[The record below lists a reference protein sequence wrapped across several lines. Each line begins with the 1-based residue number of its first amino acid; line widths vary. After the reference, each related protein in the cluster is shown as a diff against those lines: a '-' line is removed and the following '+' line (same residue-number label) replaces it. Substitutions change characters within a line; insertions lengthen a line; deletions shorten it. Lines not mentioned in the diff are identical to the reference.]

1 MEYMIPSAYDFF
13 WVQENGYFSDL
24 RNNIL
29 CRETESIFHTHTYV
43 PLGGGGGV
51 PPTLLRGLCEIKK
64 KVLFFV
70 PSFAPLEK
78 FATQVGVFFLFRT
91 AFKRGWGSPP
101 PPKRYV
107 CVCVKY

>member
-43 PLGGGGGV
+43 PLGGGGDSQAPCRGV
-51 PPTLLRGLCEIKK
+51 RESIKN
-64 KVLFFV
+64 
-70 PSFAPLEK
+70 
-78 FATQVGVFFLFRT
+78 G
-91 AFKRGWGSPP
+91 
-101 PPKRYV
+101 Y
-107 CVCVKY
+107 